1 MKKLYFLS
9 FLVLSAFLVGFAF
22 YHSENPDKPEDVS
35 PLLVGEVV
43 PDVLLQTLE
52 GQEVSLKEKLSQKQ
66 TVLIFYRGGWCP
78 YCNRQ
83 LAGMLNIEEFLL
95 KLNYQIIAVS
105 PDKSEKLK
113 ETADKNKVS
122 YTLLSDKNLE
132 AMQQFGI
139 AYKVNEEV
147 RERYVGYGIELTA
160 SPKGEYLLPVPTVMI
175 LDKSG
180 KILFEYINPD
190 YKERLDPN
198 ILLCAAENL
207 AKD

>member
-22 YHSENPDKPEDVS
+22 YHAENPDKPEDVS

-147 RERYVGYGIELTA
+147 KKRYVGYGIELTA